1 MDESIADTETV
12 ADLSNRY
19 VDIRNEREAK
29 REVFE
34 GKIRFTPIN
43 SPRLNLSSLTSCLLK
58 TRQACPLKN
67 TQSSSA

>member
-19 VDIRNEREAK
+19 VEIRSEREAK

-34 GKIRFTPIN
+34 GEEDRK
-43 SPRLNLSSLTSCLLK
+43 SVV
-58 TRQACPLKN
+58 
-67 TQSSSA
+67 